1 MPLVRFYMVRQNI
14 VFVTGAGIS
23 ADSGIPTFRGDN
35 GLWQDKSL
43 QYRASIE
50 CFEEDTEASLLLYN
64 AMREKIYHARPNH
77 AHDVI
82 AALEKQHDVTV
93 ITQNVDDLHERAGS
107 THVIHMHGEL
117 AKVTSSVKRLDPN
130 CIKAYPLNVPIH
142 VGDKAAD
149 GSQLRPAVV
158 MFNEYTSNADSIRN
172 AILYADIFCIIG
184 TSFTVS
190 PASSFTSYARNDIP
204 RFVINPSDLTGKL
217 PEGYKH
223 IKMRAVDGI
232 DVFLSELDSLVY

>member
-1 MPLVRFYMVRQNI
+1 MNKKKLVI
-14 VFVTGAGIS
+14 LSGAGIS
-23 ADSGIPTFRGDN
+23 KESGIDTFRDKDGI
-35 GLWQDKSL
+35 WTKQDAMQL
-43 QYRASIE
+43 ASIE
-50 CFEEDTEASLLLYN
+50 GWNNDPQAVLDFYN
-64 AMREKIYHARPNH
+64 ARRRQLLEVQPNK
-77 AHDVI
+77 AHELL
-82 AALEKQHDVTV
+82 AQLEKWYDVSI

>member
-190 PASSFTSYARNDIP
+190 PRHRSPAMHAMTS